1 MAFKTLKS
9 LLKKL
14 FIFDEFMRMYLIMF
28 SILYVIGIFKFIYLI
43 NSIIGFVQY
52 VGLMIGLLIVIVLG
66 LHFFQFLCRSV
77 GMDKIYTNM
86 KQIIMNRNKKN

>member
-66 LHFFQFLCRSV
+66 LHFFQFLCRLV

>member
-14 FIFDEFMRMYLIMF
+14 FTFDEFMRIYLIMF
-28 SILYVIGIFKFIYLI
+28 SILYVIGILKFIYLI

-52 VGLMIGLLIVIVLG
+52 LGLMIGLLIVIVLG
-66 LHFFQFLCRSV
+66 LHFFQFLCRMV

-86 KQIIMNRNKKN
+86 KQSIMSKNKKN